1 MRITKIS
8 NTANRFHELLDKF
21 NLRQVD
27 FLKRLEPFA
36 NTNNVK
42 FGKSHLSLYLSGKAE
57 PKQDKLAVIGMAFN
71 VNEAWLMGYDVPML
85 RSPTISQSEF
95 KRKRQRIPTKLSDK
109 GIQIVMKMDSELYS
123 NLCLLAEEDHRSF
136 EEELEFLLYWSV
148 QDEIEHRHPD

>member
-1 MRITKIS
+1 MKVS
-8 NTANRFHELLDKF
+8 NTANRLHELLDKF

-57 PKQDKLAVIGMAFN
+57 PKQDKLAVIGIAFN
-71 VNEAWLMGYDVPML
+71 VNEAWLMGYDVPMF
-85 RSPTISQSEF
+85 RAPTVFDSEF
-95 KRKRQRIPTKLSDK
+95 KWKGKKIPAKSSDK
-109 GIQIVMKMDSELYS
+109 AIQIVMKMDSELYS

-148 QDEIEHRHPD
+148 EDEIEHRHPD